1 MKALAALGTSTSR
14 TLNHR
19 PSTRCA
25 APPLRS
31 GPSGDCLWPSVRETL
46 AGQPEGWPAFDCPE
60 VRRRG
65 AAPLSR
71 TNVHVYTD
79 ADGNRAVGLSPPLRL
94 DRSADR
100 FRGPLRNGA
109 G

>member
-1 MKALAALGTSTSR
+1 MGSAATFDHRTYRSTPAPECTDS
-14 TLNHR
+14 
-19 PSTRCA
+19 PPA
-25 APPLRS
+25 ADELFPRS
-31 GPSGDCLWPSVRETL
+31 GALDNMDT
-46 AGQPEGWPAFDCPE
+46 
-60 VRRRG
+60 
-65 AAPLSR
+65 PLSR

-100 FRGPLRNGA
+100 FRGPLRNGT